1 MYPVNKGPPSYPIS
15 SKSRSKLNNF
25 RYNEQDEMS
34 PGKPSLKPQAGPE
47 HTDKENQSSWLN
59 GVVAPAQPELD
70 RRPSSSGVA
79 ESKVVKECPQTPGNR
94 IPLADLIGN
103 AEDAINQAPGQ
114 EYTPEDYVIWQHV
127 PASSNTGTTSQTP
140 ATNKKKR
147 RRNSSPG
154 SSPLA
159 GNSKSARKGSF
170 DLQSFQAVLKTPQ
183 NDIAA
188 DLWNN
193 YVGKATANGNGEI
206 PQIRFQNLLSS
217 SPQTPATGRTSRDSS
232 GLRRATSCNVEWPSS
247 KAKRRKLDFSR
258 SKSNVIDAGTSS
270 SNINRLMERIE
281 KSLRRTPMPQ
291 ADSSPVPKR
300 EEARRSRSTS
310 PAERKQSLEDF
321 GSPGQEN
328 NAGGSCIRPA
338 ATVPVKVS
346 SSDFGDD
353 DLDQDF
359 LDLAEA
365 TMDPFVD
372 SDGPNDN
379 EKVAKPDGLPNL
391 SPIEAPA
398 VSGAQVNTHTDT
410 TMPEKND
417 HKYDADEFDDDF
429 DEFSDNIEDIFA
441 ECDGTPST
449 KIARPV
455 SNNIPVSQPLGP
467 SHDTKTPFDV
477 AADQTF
483 GDVKNAEATSSG
495 DEFDDGD
502 FDMEAI
508 EQSMKQTAEGGP
520 DDVCHT

>member
-1 MYPVNKGPPSYPIS
+1 MYPVNKGAPSYPIS

-25 RYNEQDEMS
+25 RYNEQDETS
-34 PGKPSLKPQAGPE
+34 PEKPPRKPQAGPE

-59 GVVAPAQPELD
+59 GVVAPVQPALD
-70 RRPSSSGVA
+70 QRPSSSGAA

-159 GNSKSARKGSF
+159 GNSKGARKGSF
-170 DLQSFQAVLKTPQ
+170 DLQPFQAVLKTPQ

-300 EEARRSRSTS
+300 EERRSRSTS
-310 PAERKQSLEDF
+310 PVKRKQSLEIL
-321 GSPGQEN
+321 GSPAQEN
-328 NAGGSCIRPA
+328 NASGSCIRPA

-372 SDGPNDN
+372 SDGPHDN
-379 EKVAKPDGLPNL
+379 KQVARPDALPHL
-391 SPIEAPA
+391 SPIKAPA
-398 VSGAQVNTHTDT
+398 VHGALVNTHTDT
-410 TMPEKND
+410 TKAGKSD
-417 HKYDADEFDDDF
+417 YKYDADEFDDDF
-429 DEFSDNIEDIFA
+429 EDFSDNIEDILA

-449 KIARPV
+449 KSARPV

-467 SHDTKTPFDV
+467 SHDAKPLFDV
-477 AADQTF
+477 AGGSTF
-483 GDVKNAEATSSG
+483 GDVKNAEAASSD

-508 EQSMKQTAEGGP
+508 EQSMKQTAEEN
-520 DDVCHT
+520 

>member
-1 MYPVNKGPPSYPIS
+1 MYPVNKRPPSYPIS

-25 RYNEQDEMS
+25 RYNDQDETS
-34 PGKPSLKPQAGPE
+34 SEKPSLKPQAGSE

-70 RRPSSSGVA
+70 QRPSSSGAA

-103 AEDAINQAPGQ
+103 VEDAINQAPGQ

-127 PASSNTGTTSQTP
+127 PASSNTGTMSQTP

-281 KSLRRTPMPQ
+281 KSLRKTPMPQ

-300 EEARRSRSTS
+300 EEVRRSRSTS
-310 PAERKQSLEDF
+310 PVERKQPLKDL
-321 GSPGQEN
+321 GSPGQETKT
-328 NAGGSCIRPA
+328 GDSCIRPI
-338 ATVPVKVS
+338 ATEPVKVS

-365 TMDPFVD
+365 AMDPFVD
-372 SDGPNDN
+372 SDGVNDD
-379 EKVAKPDGLPNL
+379 EQVAKPNGLPHL
-391 SPIEAPA
+391 SPVKAPA
-398 VSGAQVNTHTDT
+398 ASGGQVNSHVDT
-410 TMPEKND
+410 TMAEKSD
-417 HKYDADEFDDDF
+417 YKYDADEFDDDF
-429 DEFSDNIEDIFA
+429 EEFSDNIEDILA

-449 KIARPV
+449 KLARSV
-455 SNNIPVSQPLGP
+455 SNNNPVSQPLSSG
-467 SHDTKTPFDV
+467 HDAKPLFAV
-477 AADQTF
+477 AADQVF
-483 GDVKNAEATSSG
+483 GDVKNPEATSSG
-495 DEFDDGD
+495 DEFDDED

-508 EQSMKQTAEGGP
+508 EQSMKQTAEEI
-520 DDVCHT
+520 